1 MCWGSFTPI
10 HVSCI
15 KSSPR
20 SADAKWP
27 YSPFLL
33 QLKGLF
39 STFCRRNIILL
50 YNEIYSIKW
59 VLLHFLHIDHYFAS
73 STIISPTQKILKP
86 KESIHQANVSYNM
99 FPDIFPNICIYLH
112 IYICIYTDMHTH
124 VCIKYIWRRIGPKR
138 AQLQLTQSY
147 CLELAQNYKVWNV
160 SHTCHIKMNI
170 EKLNGDVS
178 LRREEVFLLVHVNT
192 TIPQ

>member
-1 MCWGSFTPI
+1 M
-10 HVSCI
+10 
-15 KSSPR
+15 
-20 SADAKWP
+20 KWA

-33 QLKGLF
+33 LLKGLF
-39 STFCRRNIILL
+39 STFCIRNIILL
-50 YNEIYSIKW
+50 YNKIYSIKL

-99 FPDIFPNICIYLH
+99 FAYIFPNIFIYLL

-124 VCIKYIWRRIGPKR
+124 VCINTFCRRIGPKR

-147 CLELAQNYKVWNV
+147 CLELAQNYKV
-160 SHTCHIKMNI
+160 
-170 EKLNGDVS
+170 
-178 LRREEVFLLVHVNT
+178 
-192 TIPQ
+192 